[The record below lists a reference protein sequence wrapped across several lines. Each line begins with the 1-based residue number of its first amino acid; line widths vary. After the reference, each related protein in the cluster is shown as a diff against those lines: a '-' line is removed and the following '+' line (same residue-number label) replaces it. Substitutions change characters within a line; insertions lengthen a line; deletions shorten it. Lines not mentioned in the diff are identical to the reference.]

1 MNVLLL
7 NLVAS
12 DITDGQLH
20 THSIEIDNVAKLETI
35 KLPLH
40 SKHIIIKI
48 SRKSNRNVIL

>member
-20 THSIEIDNVAKLETI
+20 THCIEIDNVAKLETI